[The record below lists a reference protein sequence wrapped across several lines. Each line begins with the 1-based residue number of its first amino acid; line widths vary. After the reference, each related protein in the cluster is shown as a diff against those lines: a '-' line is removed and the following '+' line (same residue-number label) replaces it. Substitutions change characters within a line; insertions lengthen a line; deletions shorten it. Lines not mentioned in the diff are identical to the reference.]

1 MKKQELIIIYNDLKF
16 RLERT
21 KNSLKLFETIH
32 KTLEKFGDFI
42 SPTKTQTI
50 NKLQCEIE
58 LYEYLIEKIKK
69 EIEAKNENL
78 I

>member
-1 MKKQELIIIYNDLKF
+1 MKKQELKIILNGLISIHKKLIETLKSF
-16 RLERT
+16 KIFT
-21 KNSLKLFETIH
+21 
-32 KTLEKFGDFI
+32 KTLETFGDFI
-42 SPTKTQTI
+42 SPTKEQMIT
-50 NKLQCEIE
+50 KLQCEIE

>member
-1 MKKQELIIIYNDLKF
+1 MKKLELNIILSDLKF

-32 KTLEKFGDFI
+32 KTLEKFGDFV

-50 NKLQCEIE
+50 TKLQCEIE
-58 LYEYLIEKIKK
+58 LYEYLIEKIRK
-69 EIEAKNENL
+69 EIEAKNENF